1 MTAGRRERDIV
12 AGMRDFS
19 CGKVGVAGGEAQSRS
34 TREGSVPLPL
44 GAPVR

>member
-19 CGKVGVAGGEAQSRS
+19 CGKVGGRGGEAQSRS
-34 TREGSVPLPL
+34 TREGGVPLPL
-44 GAPVR
+44 EAPVK